1 MPRTKLFRAGCYL
14 AVLADEDDHF
24 WLCCT
29 KTDVYL
35 ENDFFSVV
43 WMETVEGGNNN
54 LYEKMVVK
62 DRINLE
68 SVVSKVTII
77 REKGDDGKIVFR
89 LPEKESIRIKKIIEK
104 VENGSKIHA
113 YFSAFD
119 VKSAIKMDDEDEPLI
134 GRKRKVDQKIKNE
147 SSKKKS
153 IKKKKEIKEQS
164 VKAKKFK
171 IDKSDP
177 NWRLKPNHNV
187 TVLEKDPLFE
197 SDEDVQFVSSI
208 AHSKLAIR
216 AVLLK
221 DMNMLKTVVN
231 DVKQVHN
238 PNVVRSLGNP
248 MTATDYALKMENPT
262 AIMIL
267 TEKKF
272 KEKKRVGVPVC
283 SLRSSDTGTYNYRYL
298 LFLIPTGA
306 QDVSVCLCVTD
317 RAQDKA
323 QERES

>member
-1 MPRTKLFRAGCYL
+1 
-14 AVLADEDDHF
+14 
-24 WLCCT
+24 
-29 KTDVYL
+29 
-35 ENDFFSVV
+35 
-43 WMETVEGGNNN
+43 
-54 LYEKMVVK
+54 MVV
-62 DRINLE
+62 
-68 SVVSKVTII
+68 
-77 REKGDDGKIVFR
+77 
-89 LPEKESIRIKKIIEK
+89 
-104 VENGSKIHA
+104 
-113 YFSAFD
+113 
-119 VKSAIKMDDEDEPLI
+119 
-134 GRKRKVDQKIKNE
+134 
-147 SSKKKS
+147 
-153 IKKKKEIKEQS
+153 
-164 VKAKKFK
+164 FK

-197 SDEDVQFVSSI
+197 SDEDVPFVSSI

>member
-1 MPRTKLFRAGCYL
+1 MPKTKLFRAGSYL
-14 AVLADEDDHF
+14 AVLADEDDCCF

-35 ENDFFSVV
+35 ENDYFSVV
-43 WMETVEGGNNN
+43 WMETIEGGKND

-68 SVVSKVTII
+68 SVVSRVTII
-77 REKGDDGKIVFR
+77 REKGDDGKVLFR
-89 LPEKESIRIKKIIEK
+89 LPEKESIRIKKILEK
-104 VENGSKIHA
+104 VANGSKIHA
-113 YFSAFD
+113 YHDPSD
-119 VKSAIKMDDEDEPLI
+119 VKSAIKMEDEDELLI
-134 GRKRKVDQKIKNE
+134 GRKRKIDKKMKNK
-147 SSKKKS
+147 SSKRKSMKKT
-153 IKKKKEIKEQS
+153 KEMIEQS

-197 SDEDVQFVSSI
+197 SDENVPFVSSI

-262 AIMIL
+262 AIKIL
-267 TEKKF
+267 TEMKF
-272 KEKKRVGVPVC
+272 KEKKRVGAPVC
-283 SLRSSDTGTYNYRYL
+283 SLKSNDTGTYNYRYL

-306 QDVSVCLCVTD
+306 KDVFVHVS
-317 RAQDKA
+317 R
-323 QERES
+323 